1 MREIVRSMDNM
12 TEDFYDA
19 TVRREWLSILMIKMG
34 LDSLVI
40 LDSKERLKK
49 KASEYSLDQIISKLG
64 FEVKK

>member
-1 MREIVRSMDNM
+1 M

>member
-1 MREIVRSMDNM
+1 M

-34 LDSLVI
+34 LDNLVI